1 MENPDPNG
9 AVSHLVAILRKIT
22 RVVQLLPFA
31 YLLLF
36 ASYLL
41 CESVLPDAVVCL
53 ADNVLNTPIIAIIVM
68 LGAGRLLRLCNWF
81 KTACLLPITT
91 KVEGYIDAFVFTF
104 TQEEIILI
112 NTTIGILCIVF
123 IILSYRHFFA
133 HGQ

>member
-41 CESVLPDAVVCL
+41 CESILPDAVVRL

-81 KTACLLPITT
+81 KTACVLPITT
-91 KVEGYIDAFVFTF
+91 KVESYIDAFVFTF
-104 TQEEIILI
+104 TQEGIICI
-112 NTTIGILCIVF
+112 NTTVGLLVAAFLILAI
-123 IILSYRHFFA
+123 RHFCY
-133 HGQ
+133 GK

>member
-41 CESVLPDAVVCL
+41 CESVLPDAIVRL
-53 ADNVLNTPIIAIIVM
+53 ADNVLNTPLLAILVM

-81 KTACLLPITT
+81 KTACVLPITT

-104 TQEEIILI
+104 TQEEIIFI
-112 NTTIGILCIVF
+112 NTAVGLLVAAFLILAI
-123 IILSYRHFFA
+123 RHFYY
-133 HGQ
+133 GK

>member
-1 MENPDPNG
+1 MENQDPNG

-41 CESVLPDAVVCL
+41 CESVLPDAIVRL

-81 KTACLLPITT
+81 KTACVLPITT
-91 KVEGYIDAFVFTF
+91 KVESYIDAFVFTF
-104 TQEEIILI
+104 TQEEIIFI
-112 NTTIGILCIVF
+112 NTAVGLLVAAFLIFAI
-123 IILSYRHFFA
+123 RHFCY
-133 HGQ
+133 GK